1 MSTVRAFMFHDVRDL
16 NETKFPTRYNLKS
29 FLSKKEFNHQINYI
43 NKKYKIISSLDLPHI
58 NLDKGDVDYAVLT
71 FDDGLVDHFYV
82 HQQLKKLNVSGTFL
96 IPTAPVVEQKMIHSH
111 TIQFI
116 LAARDEKLLT
126 KEILSSFED
135 ASDLWMKYSRTN
147 WIDNWWSKEMIFV
160 TNFLRR
166 HKSKTFDNYQYT
178 EHLFQKYVSKDI
190 HAFASDFYLNPN
202 QIEEMSYN
210 NMVIGGHGNSSDN
223 LLLVEDIE
231 TDIDKSHW
239 FVGHFSDDFIFSY
252 PNGGFSEEIKNTLKK
267 YKCSL
272 SYTVVPQTLT
282 SLDTIDPLEFP
293 RYDSPQRIPLK

>member
-1 MSTVRAFMFHDVRDL
+1 MSTIRAFMFHDVRDL
-16 NETKFPTRYNLKS
+16 NETKFPARYNLKS
-29 FLSKKEFNHQINYI
+29 FLDKKEFNHQINYI
-43 NKKYKIISSLDLPHI
+43 NKKYKIISSLDVPNI
-58 NLDKGDVDYAVLT
+58 NLQDGNVDYAVLT

-82 HQQLKKLNVSGTFL
+82 YQELKKLNVSGTFL

-135 ASDLWMKYSRTN
+135 ASDLWMKYSHTN

-166 HKSKTFDNYQYT
+166 HKSKTFDNYQYA

-190 HAFASDFYLNPN
+190 HSFANDFYLNPN

-231 TDIDKSHW
+231 ADIDKSHW
-239 FVGHFSDDFIFSY
+239 FVGHFSDDFVFSY